1 MINFFTFKRSTG
13 IPLPAVCLILV
24 GCVPWHSDPLTYSRS
39 PNGLTIQ
46 DNGRAQYSCENEELS
61 FTGYSSSETEFID
74 QFGIIRKER
83 SFGLWIA
90 KSGVQE
96 PHLFYTVYEGLTIY
110 YYSYRFYDFFV
121 SYDAT
126 SLSFEVDCGEAI

>member
-1 MINFFTFKRSTG
+1 MNNSFAFKRSTG
-13 IPLPAVCLILV
+13 IALPAVCLILA

-46 DNGRAQYSCENEELS
+46 DNGRAQYSCENGELS
-61 FTGYSSSETEFID
+61 FTGYSSSEKEFID

-90 KSGVQE
+90 KSGEQE
-96 PHLFYTVYEGLTIY
+96 THLFYNAYEGLTIY
-110 YYSYRFYDFFV
+110 YFLYKFYNFNV
-121 SYDAT
+121 SYD
-126 SLSFEVDCGEAI
+126 SSYLSFEVECGEAT